1 MMRLFILSILFAGVV
16 CLNGCSSS
24 FNLATNRE
32 ESLMFGTEKEEAIGH
47 SVSKQIEKQF
57 KVVDDIDV
65 NERVRNIL
73 ARIAAVCDR
82 KELVYVIRVLAEDEI
97 NAVSLPGGYIYV
109 FKGLLDAVK
118 DDDQLA
124 GVIAHEV
131 GHITARHSIK
141 RMQASYGYLLLQIAS
156 VQSGSV
162 ALVQGVSALAAM
174 AFSSYSQQDEF
185 EADRLAIKYAA
196 AAGYDPSAMADV
208 LRLIKEK
215 TAKGPLRPIS
225 YLRTHP
231 YIPERI
237 AMINRQIQGQMTFQD
252 YLNLTGSRI

>member
-1 MMRLFILSILFAGVV
+1 MTRLFILSVFFIGVV
-16 CLNGCSSS
+16 CASGCSSS

-32 ESLMFGTEKEEAIGH
+32 ESLMFGTEKEEAIGQ

-57 KVVDDIDV
+57 KVVDDIDI
-65 NERVRNIL
+65 NERAQKIL
-73 ARIAAVCDR
+73 SRIAEVSDR
-82 KELVYVIRVLAEDEI
+82 KDLVFVVRILAEDEI
-97 NAVSLPGGYIYV
+97 NAVSLPGGYIYI
-109 FKGLLDAVK
+109 FKGLMDNVK
-118 DDDQLA
+118 NDDQLA

-131 GHITARHSIK
+131 GHITAKHAIK

-156 VQSGSV
+156 VQSGNG

-185 EADRLAIKYAA
+185 EADRLAVKYTA

-237 AMINRQIQGQMTFQD
+237 AMINKQIQGQMSFQD
-252 YLNLTGSRI
+252 YLNLTGNRM